1 MIDGPHIFG
10 FSPVAL
16 CINLTSALAS
26 ARLVS
31 SVSASINAET
41 LILVGLV
48 LLSAILQSLIQR
60 KGKAQPGTSPAK
72 PSQRSGAWWWG
83 RATACVCTSPSAR
96 PGTLLHASSFSRRS
110 GQCVLHA
117 AEPLPPIGIARLRA
131 AGRRAETKVGPKLKR
146 GWESPT
152 GMRYWAWF
160 VVKLAVATAAL
171 RGMLKLGSPIF
182 PPEKD
187 LLAPLAKGVTFL
199 LCDLVLMLCFLL
211 FAGALYLV
219 VWDQRYRCRVCL
231 RRLRMPIARGAWS
244 RILLFGRPQIEY
256 ICPYG
261 HGTLREDDL
270 HISGLSAAEWT
281 ANSDDMWAE
290 LCAPGVAKLN
300 PQDGVVWMGLAEI
313 SLAGGDKK
321 RALQLFAQALSK
333 EWPAQ
338 EESRRKSTQL
348 KYAGLLNDAGRQG
361 EAISLLLSMIEQH
374 GDDPAVGKA
383 AADTVKAIGSPQQ
396 LEQAYA
402 ALASHFPADASVWL
416 RLGDARFAAEQDE
429 SALDAY
435 RYAAKADPGNADTA
449 HAVARVEEILRLDP
463 TRRGL
468 AVRERARRWDEI
480 LQRVLDAVAGC
491 GTSPEIEK
499 AKPLLKKRSISLEV
513 SDQKM
518 QNALSIWK
526 AAPAPCKTDAVLTHI
541 LSKLPE

>member
-160 VVKLAVATAAL
+160 VVKLAVATAAW
-171 RGMLKLGSPIF
+171 RGMLKLVSRIF

-211 FAGALYLV
+211 FAGALPCS
-219 VWDQRYRCRVCL
+219 WGPSAPAAGSACGACACRLPGGPGAASCCL
-231 RRLRMPIARGAWS
+231 GARRSNISVPTATAPCARTTSTFRASPPPSGP
-244 RILLFGRPQIEY
+244 RTPT
-256 ICPYG
+256 ICGPNSV
-261 HGTLREDDL
+261 HPVRTQ
-270 HISGLSAAEWT
+270 T
-281 ANSDDMWAE
+281 AHE
-290 LCAPGVAKLN
+290 P
-300 PQDGVVWMGLAEI
+300 
-313 SLAGGDKK
+313 
-321 RALQLFAQALSK
+321 R
-333 EWPAQ
+333 
-338 EESRRKSTQL
+338 
-348 KYAGLLNDAGRQG
+348 
-361 EAISLLLSMIEQH
+361 
-374 GDDPAVGKA
+374 
-383 AADTVKAIGSPQQ
+383 SP
-396 LEQAYA
+396 
-402 ALASHFPADASVWL
+402 V
-416 RLGDARFAAEQDE
+416 
-429 SALDAY
+429 AY
-435 RYAAKADPGNADTA
+435 RGCHAGKSFPVLRPSAFSSPLETECIPIRIANVHLLHAIPGDHWLLYPHTLAPQLLICCIHIRA
-449 HAVARVEEILRLDP
+449 SEEQPCIVVSGRSSM
-463 TRRGL
+463 
-468 AVRERARRWDEI
+468 VRFS
-480 LQRVLDAVAGC
+480 
-491 GTSPEIEK
+491 GTITIAFISCVQHQF
-499 AKPLLKKRSISLEV
+499 SI
-513 SDQKM
+513 
-518 QNALSIWK
+518 A
-526 AAPAPCKTDAVLTHI
+526 
-541 LSKLPE
+541 